1 MTLTAECA
9 RLLLCGATLA
19 LKIRPPRLPS
29 PGAFF
34 FGGAG
39 VKGIAAKQNP
49 TIEQWPT
56 TRPIP
61 YARNARVIP
70 DSAVGKVAASI
81 KEFGFKNPIIVDGM
95 IESSTQVSPH
105 CANSRGRDT
114 RT

>member
-1 MTLTAECA
+1 MAHSTWWFVVLGGTL
-9 RLLLCGATLA
+9 
-19 LKIRPPRLPS
+19 
-29 PGAFF
+29 
-34 FGGAG
+34 
-39 VKGIAAKQNP
+39 KGIATKENP
-49 TIEQWPT
+49 ILEQWPT

-70 DSAVGKVAASI
+70 DSAIGKVAASI